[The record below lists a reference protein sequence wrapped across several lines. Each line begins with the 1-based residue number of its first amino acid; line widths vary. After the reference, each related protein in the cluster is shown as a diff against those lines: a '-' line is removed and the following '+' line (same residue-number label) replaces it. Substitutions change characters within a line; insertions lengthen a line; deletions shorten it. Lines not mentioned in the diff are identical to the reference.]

1 MKARRRAAVAAALT
15 ALVVAT
21 GCGGLPES
29 GPVVEVDVPEEAD
42 AERAS
47 DIDARPPEPGASRL
61 AIVNGFLDAMTAWPI
76 RTSVAK
82 KYLTEDA
89 AGEWNPE
96 AGTIVYDD
104 FLPPS
109 EEGGGVDV
117 DLTGANRLDGTGGWR
132 GALPDAESSLR
143 FHLTVEDG
151 EFRIIDPVD
160 ALVVPAS
167 WFQQRFRQVSLYYFD
182 PAAEIL
188 VPEPVF
194 VPIGEQLAT
203 SLVSALAAGPPD
215 GLSGV
220 VRTFVPPGLS
230 VGLSVP
236 VSDTGVA
243 DITLVGDAPRVSEA
257 EAELLAAQLAWTL
270 RQDSSIA
277 AFRVTIGDQELDLP
291 GGVGEYDVEGAGVF
305 DPAGSG
311 ATSLLFGISQ
321 GRLVLAGYG
330 TLDPVDGPL
339 GRRRLDLRSV
349 AAAPDASRVAAV
361 VEGGTS
367 VVVAPVRS
375 PGASGVET
383 VLDDATDLARP
394 AWDYAGRLWLLDH
407 TADGA
412 RILVAHDGRRARE
425 VDVPE
430 VTGRDVGLIR
440 VSRDGTRLVA
450 LVRGEDDDRLVTSR
464 VVIGEDGDVDG
475 VIDPITIWASGGGAR
490 ATDVAW
496 TGPAE
501 IAVLT
506 PARPEALFEVES
518 VSADGASVDVDT
530 LSTIVSGEVRGLAGA
545 PSADVPVYAV
555 LPDGLVDV
563 RSAERIQFDK
573 TVRSLDYAG

>member
-1 MKARRRAAVAAALT
+1 MKARRRAAVVTALT
-15 ALVVAT
+15 ALVVAA

-109 EEGGGVDV
+109 ESGGGVDV
-117 DLTGANRLDGTGGWR
+117 ELTGADRLDGAGGWR
-132 GALPDAESSLR
+132 GALPDGESSLR

-151 EFRIIDPVD
+151 EFRITDPVD

-236 VSDTGVA
+236 VSD
-243 DITLVGDAPRVSEA
+243 A
-257 EAELLAAQLAWTL
+257 EAELLVAQLAWTL

-339 GRRRLDLRSV
+339 GRRRLDLTSV

-361 VEGGTS
+361 VAGGTS

-375 PGASGVET
+375 PDASGVET
-383 VLDDATDLARP
+383 VLDDAADLARP
-394 AWDYAGRLWLLDH
+394 AWDYAGRLWLLDR

-425 VDVPE
+425 VAVPE
-430 VTGRDVGLIR
+430 VTGRDVDLIR

-450 LVRGEDDDRLVTSR
+450 LVRGEDDDHLITSR
-464 VVIGEDGDVDG
+464 VLIGEDGDVDG

-506 PARPEALFEVES
+506 PARPEALFEVET

-530 LSTIVSGEVRGLAGA
+530 LSTMVSGEVRGLAGA

-555 LPDGLVDV
+555 LTDGLVDV
-563 RSAERIQFDK
+563 RSAERIQFDG